1 MPAPAQSTVAS
12 VLHHVDANLAA
23 SRATL
28 FDLWHQVDRAQP
40 AYAAECAKAAEWWR
54 TQLAGLGFDAAVR
67 PTAGHPVVV
76 AHLSGPSDYDGPHI
90 LFYGHYDVQPVIRCP
105 SGTAIR
111 STRNTSM
118 AARQAL
124 RRPRGGR

>member
-23 SRATL
+23 SRAAL
-28 FDLWHQVDRAQP
+28 FDLLRIKSISAQP

-76 AHLSGPSDYDGPHI
+76 AHLSGPSDY
-90 LFYGHYDVQPVIRCP
+90 
-105 SGTAIR
+105 
-111 STRNTSM
+111 
-118 AARQAL
+118 
-124 RRPRGGR
+124 